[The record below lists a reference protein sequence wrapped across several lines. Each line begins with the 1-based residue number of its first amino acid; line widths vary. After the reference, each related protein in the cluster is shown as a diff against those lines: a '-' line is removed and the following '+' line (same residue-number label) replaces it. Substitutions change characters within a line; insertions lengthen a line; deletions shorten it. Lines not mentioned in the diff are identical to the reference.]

1 MVKTEDLASMADGWR
16 EVFERS
22 RLVPPPSQTVRLA
35 GENHLSQSQGFQL
48 NLSRVTAPHLS
59 QDMSI
64 GEQDVMYQL
73 RVTLFDR
80 NHQNFFG
87 KTWRSSPQKMKN
99 NKIAFNE
106 VLYFYTS
113 LLLPSTVMV
122 LELVS
127 LPPRPD
133 GSHQALGRG
142 FTVLELFTNKPEI
155 PATDGDRRLNLHHGS
170 PRGLLHPLLKDTVD
184 RKNRF
189 LYTLSKYLLG
199 VLILGVC

>member
-1 MVKTEDLASMADGWR
+1 MTGGWR
-16 EVFERS
+16 QVFERS

-35 GENHLSQSQGFQL
+35 GESHLGTLTFLKRPFHAQEVSTD
-48 NLSRVTAPHLS
+48 VT
-59 QDMSI
+59 
-64 GEQDVMYQL
+64 YQL

-80 NHQNFFG
+80 NHLHFFG
-87 KTWRSSPQKMKN
+87 KTWRSSPQRMKN
-99 NKIAFNE
+99 SKIAFNE
-106 VLYFYTS
+106 VLYLHTS
-113 LLLPSTVMV
+113 LLLPSTLVV

-127 LPPRPD
+127 LSPRPD

-184 RKNRF
+184 FCREKQTSSHCF
-189 LYTLSKYLLG
+189 
-199 VLILGVC
+199 VLR

>member
-1 MVKTEDLASMADGWR
+1 MADGWR

-22 RLVPPPSQTVRLA
+22 RLIPPPSQTVRLA

-48 NLSRVTAPHLS
+48 NLK
-59 QDMSI
+59 
-64 GEQDVMYQL
+64 QDVTYQL

-80 NHQNFFG
+80 NHQHFFG

-99 NKIAFNE
+99 KKIAFNE

-113 LLLPSTVMV
+113 LLLPSTLMV

-142 FTVLELFTNKPEI
+142 FTILELFTNKPEI
-155 PATDGDRRLNLHHGS
+155 PATDGDRRLSLHHGS
-170 PRGLLHPLLKDTVD
+170 PRGLLHPLLKDTYLCTSGPAWSG
-184 RKNRF
+184 RI
-189 LYTLSKYLLG
+189 LLSKAMQ
-199 VLILGVC
+199 